1 MTDFNRTPEAQGI
14 FKEKR
19 KPKGPIKFK
28 LSLNEEQKEAKEL
41 ILNTPI
47 TLVKGMAGSGKTLLA
62 CQIALDLVFRKELD
76 KLIITRPT
84 VAKEDIGF
92 LPGDLKE
99 KMDPWLA
106 PIYANLYLLYDKTK
120 IEKMIADGVI
130 EIVPFA
136 FMRGRTFPN
145 SFIIVDEC
153 QNMTQGQTEMIIG
166 RLGKGG
172 KMVFCG
178 DGAQID
184 LRSKKDSGI
193 SFFNILEARTN
204 TVKTKTL
211 KKNHRHESL
220 EEILNIFEEY
230 RN

>member
-1 MTDFNRTPEAQGI
+1 MTDFNRTPEAQEV

-41 ILNTPI
+41 ILQTPI

-84 VAKEDIGF
+84 VSKEDIGF
-92 LPGDLKE
+92 LPGGISE

-106 PIYANLYLLYDKTK
+106 PIYSNLYLLYDKVK
-120 IEKMIADGVI
+120 IDKMITDGVI

-153 QNMTQGQTEMIIG
+153 QNMTLSQTEMMIG

-184 LRSKKDSGI
+184 LNSKRSSGI
-193 SFFNILEARTN
+193 SFFNILVRFSTRSN
-204 TVKTKTL
+204 
-211 KKNHRHESL
+211 L
-220 EEILNIFEEY
+220 EIRKWRPSGLLDPV
-230 RN
+230 